1 MEHTSFE
8 RSESIRT
15 RLVVAL
21 CVLAVLPAANL
32 WLIET
37 LNWQQHGERQRPP
50 ALATHRSG
58 IDDPHKMRDG
68 SLGPPAAASSERGMP
83 SEVAS
88 RAREFGAVQSTVVA
102 IAPVTSPLAASSSF
116 WLVSE
121 TTLALLSTIILFSTA
136 LGLVGSAALAAGRMP
151 SPQGSNRHAVA
162 PVADASGV
170 DRHEVSRD
178 ASRLAEQVRVDIGE
192 MVHAMRSPIA
202 VVVAYAER
210 LKSVVSVGDL
220 RAYRAVEAV
229 GISGAQL
236 NELLDGA
243 WRKENEL
250 AALFLAE
257 RYPVDLAEILRNAV
271 EEESE
276 SLDPARVVVGDARV
290 SNVSAPPGVLERIVD
305 ECLSTMLSDRSCV
318 RVVATVETARGLAC
332 LHLAAERDPSTAI
345 PAADEM
351 DVLEE
356 MPLFVHA
363 ARTVTLLGG
372 NLTVVPGEGGA
383 RSITMTLPAY
393 ET

>member
-1 MEHTSFE
+1 M
-8 RSESIRT
+8 
-15 RLVVAL
+15 
-21 CVLAVLPAANL
+21 
-32 WLIET
+32 
-37 LNWQQHGERQRPP
+37 
-50 ALATHRSG
+50 HR
-58 IDDPHKMRDG
+58 
-68 SLGPPAAASSERGMP
+68 A
-83 SEVAS
+83 
-88 RAREFGAVQSTVVA
+88 STV
-102 IAPVTSPLAASSSF
+102 T
-116 WLVSE
+116 
-121 TTLALLSTIILFSTA
+121 
-136 LGLVGSAALAAGRMP
+136 
-151 SPQGSNRHAVA
+151 
-162 PVADASGV
+162 
-170 DRHEVSRD
+170 
-178 ASRLAEQVRVDIGE
+178 
-192 MVHAMRSPIA
+192 RSPVIA

-210 LKSVVSVGDL
+210 LKSVVSMGDL